1 MFTGIVEELGE
12 VRALRGEGDS
22 AVLTVRASLVAS
34 DVKHGASIA
43 VNGVCLT
50 VVGERPVAPAPGA
63 ATDGTV
69 LDGPVDLDFDV
80 MGETLRRSVI
90 GALTVGESVNLER
103 AARVDGRL
111 DGHIVQGHVDGT
123 GVVQS
128 RQPGTAWES
137 FRFGMPLDIA
147 RYVAEKGSI
156 AVHGVS
162 LTVSAVGEDFF
173 EVGLIPETLRATNLG
188 QKQVGDPVN
197 LEVDVLAKY
206 TERLL
211 GHQRSNGGD

>member
-12 VRALRGEGDS
+12 VRSLRASGDS
-22 AVLTVRASLVAS
+22 AVLTVRASLIAA
-34 DVKHGASIA
+34 DVRHGASIA

-50 VVGERPVAPAPGA
+50 VVGQRSVEGEPAAAGVGA
-63 ATDGTV
+63 AAT
-69 LDGPVDLDFDV
+69 DLDFDV
-80 MGETLRRSVI
+80 MGETLARSVI
-90 GALTVGESVNLER
+90 GALKPGEQVNLER

-128 RQPGTAWES
+128 RVASPEWES
-137 FRFGMPLDIA
+137 FRFGMPLAIA

-188 QKQVGDPVN
+188 QRPSTPSDCSGIPGWRIRRTMG
-197 LEVDVLAKY
+197 LAARR
-206 TERLL
+206 TGWRTA
-211 GHQRSNGGD
+211 Q